1 MFGRIRSTAVANVEK
16 ITMGNTQAQL
26 PCRSVVWS
34 GVPRSA
40 SWLAERNGRMTQ
52 AAAGAK
58 GCSARGEFKGAGDD
72 KRSTSGDLQSSWLW
86 LLPAVA
92 ELKFKQPN
100 PARQNG

>member
-1 MFGRIRSTAVANVEK
+1 MFGE
-16 ITMGNTQAQL
+16 
-26 PCRSVVWS
+26 
-34 GVPRSA
+34 
-40 SWLAERNGRMTQ
+40 
-52 AAAGAK
+52 
-58 GCSARGEFKGAGDD
+58 GEFKGAGDD